1 MILSL
6 ILLMTWPL
14 FSFLLKLN
22 SHHTYTFTS
31 PLQQTLKQDH
41 RTAATLLAS
50 WNSSIQ
56 VVFKGVIG
64 EWWEVMLLWWFVW
77 IKFIKSF
84 LKFSFLIFLF
94 KWIPF
99 KFIGKTVPFHST
111 DVTVF
116 LLLVLLRKASLSTF
130 FSYFLNKILKPKSK
144 TLFSKFLKG
153 YFALCL

>member
-6 ILLMTWPL
+6 ILLMTWLL

-64 EWWEVMLLWWFVW
+64 EWWEVMLLWWIFW

-94 KWIPF
+94 KRIPF

>member
-6 ILLMTWPL
+6 ILLMTWLL

-94 KWIPF
+94 KRIPF
-99 KFIGKTVPFHST
+99 KFIGKTVPFILQMSLFFFCLFYSERHH
-111 DVTVF
+111 F
-116 LLLVLLRKASLSTF
+116 LLF
-130 FSYFLNKILKPKSK
+130 FLIF
-144 TLFSKFLKG
+144 
-153 YFALCL
+153 